1 MSGDVP
7 GHDDPLDPNDPMV
20 RRAST
25 VGHRMAM
32 GPGEPALTEWAASGL
47 DLPDETAM
55 MRYRLDRTVAQLA
68 DAEVDGIL
76 LFDPLNVMYVTYAPN
91 MQVWLLHN
99 QARYAFVGAD
109 GTLILFDY
117 PNCEFLSAHNPFV
130 TEVRPARPFTYFLAG
145 DRIDEKSKVFAQE
158 IADLARVHGAGS
170 RRIAV
175 DSSTT
180 VGVTSLLDQGLT
192 LVEGT
197 SIMEE
202 ARKIKGPDEIRAM
215 RCSVDATFVS
225 CRKMFEAMRPGMS
238 ENQLWGVLWAEML
251 ARHGEWMEC
260 RLLAAGERTNPWF
273 QECSSSVINNGDVV
287 AFDTDL
293 VGAYG
298 MMTDISRTWVC
309 GDAPPTPEA
318 RHAHDLAVEQ
328 ITRNT
333 ELFRPGATFHDLV
346 HLAWY
351 PPVAEY
357 RHYSVLGH
365 GVGQCD
371 EYPSLPFRETWDDA
385 GYDGVLEPGMV
396 LTVESYVGA
405 RSGGQGVK
413 LENQL
418 LITEDGHEN
427 LSPWTLDLERF
438 ERL

>member
-1 MSGDVP
+1 MSGHTR
-7 GHDDPLDPNDPMV
+7 GHDQPDDPMI
-20 RRAST
+20 RRAAT

-32 GPGEPALTEWAASGL
+32 GPGEPALSEWADAGL
-47 DLPDETAM
+47 ELPNEAAM
-55 MRYRLDRTVAQLA
+55 MRYRLDRTVNQVTDA
-68 DAEVDGIL
+68 DVDGII
-76 LFDPLNVMYVTYAPN
+76 LFDPMNVMYVTYSPN

-109 GTLILFDY
+109 GTMILFDY
-117 PNCEFLSAHNPFV
+117 PGCEFLSAHNPFV
-130 TEVRPARPFTYFLAG
+130 TEVRPARSFTYFLAG
-145 DRIDEKSKVFAQE
+145 DRIGERAKGFAQE
-158 IADLARVHGAGS
+158 VADLARRHGAGH

-180 VGVTSLLDQGLT
+180 LGITALQDEGLT

-197 SIMEE
+197 RIMEE
-202 ARKIKGPDEIRAM
+202 ARKIKGPDEIRAI
-215 RCSVDATFVS
+215 RCSVDATFTS
-225 CRKMFEAMRPGMS
+225 CRKMFEAMHPGMT

-260 RLLAAGERTNPWF
+260 RLLAAGDRTNPWF
-273 QECSSSVINNGDVV
+273 QECSAAVIGDGDVV

-298 MMTDISRTWVC
+298 MMTDISRTWVA

-318 RHAHDLAVEQ
+318 RHAHNLAVEQ
-328 ITRNT
+328 VTRNT
-333 ELFRPGATFHDLV
+333 DLFQPGTTFHDLV
-346 HLAWY
+346 HRAWY
-351 PPVAEY
+351 PPVKEY
-357 RHYSVLGH
+357 RHYSVLAH

-371 EYPSLPFRETWDDA
+371 EYPSIPFRESWDDS

-396 LTVESYVGA
+396 VAVEAYVGA

-418 LITEDGHEN
+418 LITESGHEN